1 MTSPTS
7 PTSPISP
14 TSPTSPASPDSS
26 TPPSDPVLV
35 KRAAIA
41 QWVSR
46 GQRVG
51 YGAFLLASIAFAQT
65 VIWSPTSIAVNIIV
79 VCLAAGSTVLLPAII
94 FGYAVK
100 AAVRH
105 DRALAAE
112 AAAKKAVA
120 NKRRCDQ

>member
-1 MTSPTS
+1 M
-7 PTSPISP
+7 
-14 TSPTSPASPDSS
+14 TSPASPESPAAPNGS
-26 TPPSDPVLV
+26 TPRTDPVLV

-79 VCLAAGSTVLLPAII
+79 ICLAAGSIVLLPAII

-100 AAVRH
+100 AAARH
-105 DRALAAE
+105 DRELAAE
-112 AAAKKAVA
+112 AAAHKAA
-120 NKRRCDQ
+120 ADKRRADR